1 MTKFMQRI
9 ANPSVFIQF
18 YIRKLELLTI
28 EQKSIQHS
36 QIHGGKGGSP
46 GGWEVHIS
54 YHNGDHY
61 NR

>member
-1 MTKFMQRI
+1 MQRI

-18 YIRKLELLTI
+18 NMRNLFTI